1 MVQLSTVKALLDEF
15 CDRINQPRESSYVGN
30 TTPAARQYVS
40 LFKYIGDQLLDYANG
55 WWQLK
60 RVYVFTT
67 TTGVSNYQLP
77 GDFLRMLTGTQWGV
91 TNQIPLAGPLSNA
104 RLAFQ
109 TYGVNIA
116 TPFAG
121 YQVNGAQ
128 GYVFNTSPY
137 TQRSAG
143 YFQISPAGQ
152 NDTDQNAI
160 AYTSC
165 NYVWPTDWVS
175 GQAYSIGDKVTGINN
190 IYICTDAI
198 TTSATRPDA
207 TTGTDTDGDG
217 VWTVYT
223 EPYPVTADTDIVLLD
238 DALFVEGLRWAWFES
253 KQQFQAA
260 DRLKK
265 SWETD
270 VTNALG
276 RQNGAIL
283 LNAGYD
289 TTANW
294 EWPVVPVGAWSGT
307 GGG

>member
-1 MVQLSTVKALLDEF
+1 MATISEILNEF
-15 CDRINQPRESSYVGN
+15 CDRINQPRESSYIGA

-40 LFKYIGDQLLDYANG
+40 LLKRVASDLLEYADG

-60 RVYVFTT
+60 RIYSFTT
-67 TTGVSNYQLP
+67 VLNQANYQLP
-77 GDFLRMLTGTQWGV
+77 GDFVRLLTGTQWSV

-121 YQVNGAQ
+121 WQVNGSQ
-128 GYVFNTSPY
+128 GYIFNTSPY
-137 TQRSAG
+137 TQKSAG

-152 NDTDQNAI
+152 DNTTELAI

-165 NYVWPTDWVS
+165 NWAWPRNWATAT
-175 GQAYSIGDKVTGINN
+175 AYSVGDIRTGVNN

-198 TTSATRPDA
+198 TTSATRPSV
-207 TTGTDTDGDG
+207 TSGTEVDGDG

-223 EPYPVTADTDIVLLD
+223 EPYVPTNDSDFVVLD
-238 DALFVEGLRWAWFES
+238 DDLFIEGLRAVYYEQ
-253 KQQFQAA
+253 KQQFALA
-260 DRLKK
+260 DRLQKQ
-265 SWETD
+265 WENM
-270 VTNALG
+270 VRNALG
-276 RQNGAIL
+276 RQQGAIL

-289 TTANW
+289 VTDQWA
-294 EWPVVPVGAWSGT
+294 WPIVPVGNWSGT
-307 GGG
+307 GDV